1 MEIEQP
7 SNFTKTYNESL
18 AAAKA
23 SLAADKRPVG
33 VLRFDTGP
41 FMKIPIDP
49 LAAFYTSICN
59 SLRDFTEES
68 LNEKEEI
75 QS

>member
-23 SLAADKRPVG
+23 SLAADKREDG
-33 VLRFDTGP
+33 VLRLDTGP
-41 FMKIPIDP
+41 FMDIPINQ
-49 LAAFYTSICN
+49 LATFYTDLCN
-59 SLRDFTEES
+59 SLRHYTEES
-68 LNEKEEI
+68 LNEREEVK
-75 QS
+75 S